1 MYTDIFYP
9 SIQVMVATV
18 RCEEI
23 GNEKIASFTADEVI
37 IDLKVHIVLDTWYME
52 LLIHQLMLIYFYM

>member
-1 MYTDIFYP
+1 MYTEIFEYK

-23 GNEKIASFTADEVI
+23 GNEKLASFTADEVI
-37 IDLKVHIVLDTWYME
+37 IVHIIWLNKCC
-52 LLIHQLMLIYFYM
+52 IFS

>member
-1 MYTDIFYP
+1 
-9 SIQVMVATV
+9 MVATV

-23 GNEKIASFTADEVI
+23 GNEKVASFTADEVI